1 MTLLFLQSGKHLGS
15 GWCQWGSGGR
25 ENYRGKEPD
34 LGEREKERET
44 HTHTQKK
51 NDTNKKMTHKK

>member
-25 ENYRGKEPD
+25 KNYRGKEPD

-44 HTHTQKK
+44 HTHKK
-51 NDTNKKMTHKK
+51 KK